1 MTIQNFVILFFY
13 WEVFIDM
20 SKTTIR
26 VYDIIPTQEI
36 MTKETLEL
44 SGEIFENLKSLP
56 FTHQGDIVCL
66 EMSHDC
72 LFSFVVFVADQSIK
86 KLNKKYDK

>member
-13 WEVFIDM
+13 SDIFIGM
-20 SKTTIR
+20 EQKTFKI
-26 VYDIIPTQEI
+26 YDLIPTQEN
-36 MTKETLEL
+36 MTKDTLEL
-44 SGEIFENLKSLP
+44 SEEIFENLKPLP
-56 FTHQGDIVCL
+56 FTHQGDTVCL

-86 KLNKKYDK
+86 KQNKKYDK

>member
-13 WEVFIDM
+13 WEVFIYM

-26 VYDIIPTQEI
+26 VYDIIPTQEN

-44 SGEIFENLKSLP
+44 SEEIFENLKSLP
-56 FTHQGDIVCL
+56 LRHQGDTICL

-86 KLNKKYDK
+86 KSKKKYA